1 MKRLTLVAILLFC
14 SAVWAQEYEG
24 EIVPS
29 QPLEVI
35 DVPTAGLLARGGFR
49 VEADIYADGGV
60 LVSVDVGFARY
71 FTFGIS
77 YGGANIIGSDDP
89 EMNPEPAV
97 NLKVGLLEESI
108 VLPAIAV
115 GFNSQGYGRYLD
127 EKDRYGEE
135 RYLVKS
141 RGIYAVA
148 SKNWD
153 ILGPCSLHGGVS
165 YSLEDEIDKNPTVF
179 LGLIKSFGRA
189 IDLRMEYDFAYNDNE
204 GDCSLVENRGYFN
217 AALVWHLNENFSLAI
232 EARDI
237 LTKDRD
243 RCGSET
249 IEDLRKW
256 NRGISIVYHD
266 FL

>member
-1 MKRLTLVAILLFC
+1 MRVFVAIVVIL
-14 SAVWAQEYEG
+14 SAAALWADEYSPSQ
-24 EIVPS
+24 VPV
-29 QPLEVI
+29 QPLEVV
-35 DVPTAGLLARGGFR
+35 DVPTAGLLPRGGFR
-49 VEADIYADGGV
+49 IEADIYAEGGV
-60 LVSVDVGFARY
+60 LVSLDVGFARY

-97 NLKVGLLEESI
+97 NLKVRIFEESI
-108 VLPAIAV
+108 LLPAVAL
-115 GFNSQGYGRYLD
+115 GFNSQGYGKYLSD
-127 EKDRYGEE
+127 KETYGEE

-153 ILGPCSLHGGVS
+153 ILGPCSLHGGIS
-165 YSLEDEIDKNPTVF
+165 YSLENKLDKDPTVF
-179 LGLIKSFGRA
+179 VGLIKSFGSV
-189 IDLRMEYDFAYNDNE
+189 IDLRMEYDFGYNDNE
-204 GDCSLVENRGYFN
+204 GKCSLVENRGYMN
-217 AALVWHLNENFSLAI
+217 ASLVWHLNENFSLAI

-237 LTKDRD
+237 MTKDRD
-243 RCGSET
+243 VCGEQKV
-249 IEDLRKW
+249 EDLRKW